1 MVNKNG
7 FLTFCFSL
15 IPGAGQMYLG
25 LMKRGLSL
33 MTIAGAFGICMFE
46 LGSILFIVPFLIV
59 MAYSFFD
66 THHLRDAMK
75 RGEEVADD
83 YILKSGMFK
92 ALRGSR
98 LVGVGVILIGVYL
111 LVTKTF
117 GEIFSSYCW
126 NETLREI
133 YWAVRRCLPSLIASC
148 LTIGIGVRMI
158 AGNRDA

>member
-1 MVNKNG
+1 MNKNG

-25 LMKRGLSL
+25 LMKRGLSM
-33 MTIAGAFGICMFE
+33 MTIAGVFGIGMFE
-46 LGSILFIVPFLIV
+46 LGSILFVVPLLIV

-66 THHLRDAMK
+66 THHLRDALR
-75 RGEEVADD
+75 RGEEVDD
-83 YILKSGMFK
+83 EYIIKVGMFK
-92 ALRGSR
+92 NLRGSR
-98 LVGVGVILIGVYL
+98 LVGLGVLLIGVYL

-117 GEIFSSYCW
+117 GAIFDSYPV
-126 NETLREI
+126 NEMLSNF

-158 AGNRDA
+158 VGNRDA